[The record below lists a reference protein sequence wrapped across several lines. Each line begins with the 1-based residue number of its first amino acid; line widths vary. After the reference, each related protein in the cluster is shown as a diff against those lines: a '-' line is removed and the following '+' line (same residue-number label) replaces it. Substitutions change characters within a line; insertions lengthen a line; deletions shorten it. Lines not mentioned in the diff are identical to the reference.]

1 MPPIT
6 NYCRTCRIL
15 DPTRHICQLT
25 GHPKDPDK
33 DYCSQ
38 HAKFIHQCENC
49 GQIALETILV
59 FDSIQYRIFC
69 PQCAKQLNTCHFCQ
83 HGNECTF
90 ETSTSSIPKFVQ
102 KQIRQGNLVSIQT
115 VKNPSRMEITCFSCE
130 CFNKAENICLKDFNY
145 CERMSHIYGNPSESL
160 EVY

>member
-25 GHPKDPDK
+25 GLPKDPDK

-59 FDSIQYRIFC
+59 FDSIQYRVFC
-69 PQCAKQLNTCHFCQ
+69 PQCADQLNTCHFCQ
-83 HGNECTF
+83 HGNKCTF

-130 CFNKAENICLKDFNY
+130 CFDKAENICLKDFNY

>member
-15 DPTRHICQLT
+15 DPMRHICQLT
-25 GHPKDPDK
+25 GQPKDPDK

-38 HAKFIHQCENC
+38 HAKFIHQCDNC
-49 GQIALETILV
+49 GQMTLETILV
-59 FDSIQYRIFC
+59 PDTIKYRVFC
-69 PQCAKQLNTCHFCQ
+69 PQCAEQLNTCHFCQ

-90 ETSTSSIPKFVQ
+90 ETSTSSLPKYVQ
-102 KQIRQGNLVSIQT
+102 KQVRQGNMVSIQT

-130 CFNKAENICLKDFNY
+130 CFDKAENICLKDFNY
-145 CERMSHIYGNPSESL
+145 CERMSHVYGNPSESL